1 MIFGARGALA
11 LTIAAGV
18 VAGAASTVPAFAIAA
33 IAAVLFDR
41 YDPGLTVMQL
51 VFVALTS
58 VCVRLGLSIVA
69 RVAGG
74 SAAQLLGR
82 DLRAAAATT
91 IGALPLGEL
100 AAIRPAALEA
110 VLLDDVDAVTGFV
123 AERTAEIASAS
134 GLLAT
139 ACIALVARDP
149 AVALVAIAVTAGA
162 MLLASPAGPR
172 ARDRDAER
180 TSCEALGAAVFAATR
195 TTELDRSLPDPG
207 AAQLAV
213 AALARTHRFAS
224 TRRAS
229 SAATQSAMRRAFAGA
244 FPALLVILALGAGG
258 AHAERA
264 LLVLFAALG
273 LRMTNA
279 WVVAFGAG
287 AASAPARAARR
298 RIDGL
303 LARPP
308 MRTGS
313 AAFPLGN
320 DVRFRE
326 VTFAYPDA
334 PGRDV
339 LRAID
344 VTARAGTVTAI
355 VGPSG
360 SGKTT
365 FTRLAARFWDVDRGS
380 IEIGGVDVRALPVE
394 TLMRGITC
402 VFQDVALLNDTV
414 AANLRLGHP
423 DASDD
428 ELVRAARAAG
438 AHDFIAA
445 LPLRYNTVIG
455 DRGTLLSRGER
466 QRLQIARAFLKDAPI
481 VILDEPTASMDPAT
495 EAGIADALVPL
506 LRGRTVIAVAHRL
519 STIVDADRI
528 VVLDRSGSVEAQGS
542 HAELLASSPTY
553 AAMWAAYAG
562 PTDRAQRRERVAP

>member
-1 MIFGARGALA
+1 MNEAQDDIGFA
-11 LTIAAGV
+11 TDP
-18 VAGAASTVPAFAIAA
+18 VPE
-33 IAAVLFDR
+33 
-41 YDPGLTVMQL
+41 
-51 VFVALTS
+51 
-58 VCVRLGLSIVA
+58 
-69 RVAGG
+69 
-74 SAAQLLGR
+74 AAQACRAIFARRPEETGRVLGR
-82 DLRAAAATT
+82 LLNQGRRVRR
-91 IGALPLGEL
+91 GEL
-100 AAIRPAALEA
+100 AF
-110 VLLDDVDAVTGFV
+110 G
-123 AERTAEIASAS
+123 
-134 GLLAT
+134 
-139 ACIALVARDP
+139 
-149 AVALVAIAVTAGA
+149 VAIDSTSKF
-162 MLLASPAGPR
+162 LESLSR
-172 ARDRDAER
+172 A
-180 TSCEALGAAVFAATR
+180 
-195 TTELDRSLPDPG
+195 
-207 AAQLAV
+207 
-213 AALARTHRFAS
+213 
-224 TRRAS
+224 
-229 SAATQSAMRRAFAGA
+229 
-244 FPALLVILALGAGG
+244 
-258 AHAERA
+258 
-264 LLVLFAALG
+264 
-273 LRMTNA
+273 
-279 WVVAFGAG
+279 
-287 AASAPARAARR
+287 AARR

-506 LRGRTVIAVAHRL
+506 LRGRTGIAVAHRL

-542 HAELLASSPTY
+542 HAELLASSSTY